1 MEGKTPTPQDLK
13 RSFFRDP
20 AKDISAAAAAES
32 WIAVVGRKPAGHM
45 PAAGHWIDVPAG
57 HMSAAED

>member
-1 MEGKTPTPQDLK
+1 MYTRPVEGKTPTPQDLK

-20 AKDISAAAAAES
+20 AKDISAAAAAAAES
-32 WIAVVGRKPAGHM
+32 WTVVAGHI
-45 PAAGHWIDVPAG
+45 PADA